1 MAFAVTAGSGTTVS
15 ADVYG
20 TAHNVSSGEQTQF
33 VALASGTLGALALA
47 TATNPTFFQP
57 TDATNLIKSGSATNL
72 AAYSS
77 VNAQLGVIP
86 GQWSITHAPG
96 AAAQATIT
104 KAAGAAGIRHVCTGL
119 VCTLT
124 AGTSAPTAALVTFNL
139 RDGATGAGTIL
150 ATFTVG
156 VEATA
161 GRTSA
166 PVCLS
171 GLNIVGT
178 AATAMTLETSAATG
192 ANVAA
197 SVSLMGYETV

>member
-1 MAFAVTAGSGTTVS
+1 MAFAITSGSGTTVS

-33 VALASGTLGALALA
+33 VALASGTLGALALV
-47 TATNPTFFQP
+47 TATNPTFAQL
-57 TDATNLIKSGSATNL
+57 TDGTNSIKSGSAANL
-72 AAYSS
+72 DDLSS
-77 VNAQLGVIP
+77 VNALMVVRP
-86 GQWSITHAPG
+86 GQWSVTDAPG
-96 AAAQATIT
+96 AAAKATIT
-104 KAAGAAGIRHVCTGL
+104 KAAGGAGVRHVCTGL

-150 ATFTVG
+150 ATFTIG

-166 PVCLS
+166 PVCLA

-178 AATAMTLETSAATG
+178 ANTAMTLETSATTG

-197 SVSLMGYETV
+197 SVSLMGYECV